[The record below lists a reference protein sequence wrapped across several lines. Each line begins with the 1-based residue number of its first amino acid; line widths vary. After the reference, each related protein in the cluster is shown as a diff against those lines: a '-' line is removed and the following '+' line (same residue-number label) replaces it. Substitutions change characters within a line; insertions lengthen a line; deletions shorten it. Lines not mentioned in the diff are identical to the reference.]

1 MNGKKSK
8 QIRKKARELVVDWLK
23 TMLVKEESSK
33 VSVDNIEKYLP
44 EQTHVFANNK
54 MIVSAYTPRWF
65 TQRIKKLVNK
75 KDIKDITWS
84 DIENLG

>member
-1 MNGKKSK
+1 MNGKKAK

>member
-75 KDIKDITWS
+75 KNIKDITWS

>member
-1 MNGKKSK
+1 MEKKQNKLGKKL
-8 QIRKKARELVVDWLK
+8 ENLLL
-23 TMLVKEESSK
+23 TK

-75 KDIKDITWS
+75 KNIKDITWS

>member
-1 MNGKKSK
+1 MNGKKAK

-44 EQTHVFANNK
+44 EQPHVFANNK

-75 KDIKDITWS
+75 KNIKDITWS